1 MSALDDSQWALL
13 MAVAARVTP
22 ETTGLDDTGKRDFKD
37 LIDTALGQRPPAVQ
51 KQFGALLK
59 IVRLAPVFRYG
70 RPFDKLAPTQQDAVL
85 AWFQDAPVTLL
96 RKGTWGLKAMVFMG
110 YYGRPEAASQVHWT
124 PAFDGNTE
132 LAKHHN
138 QRQGSKVSGEAP

>member
-22 ETTGLDDTGKRDFKD
+22 ETAGLDDTGKRDFKG
-37 LIDTALGQRPPAVQ
+37 LIDTALGQRPAAVQ
-51 KQFGALLK
+51 KQFGTLLK

-70 RPFDKLAPTQQDAVL
+70 KPFDKLSPQQQDAVL

-110 YYGRPEAASQVHWT
+110 YYGRPEAAAQVHWT
-124 PAFDGNTE
+124 PEFDGNTE
-132 LAKHHN
+132 LARRHN
-138 QRQGSKVSGEAP
+138 ERIAGGAS